1 MKNFKEQLQSDLQ
14 QKQMTA
20 EQKQRLKDQLNK
32 SHRKRKYNPLPLF
45 VAVALFFLISAI
57 LINSFKNDVVR
68 TGNKEIQRATA
79 YIDTEDRMDG
89 TELEDSYFSS
99 VKRVNEQ
106 KITELKKMLTQAKE
120 EKFDEE
126 KMEEYYY
133 LELKETSDQVK
144 KFALFI
150 DNDQYYIHQFGTE
163 TMKKIPMTISETE
176 QFFGIKM
183 NLNLF
188 IFLIIV
194 CITLLFIPNSLLT
207 IKKKEEYD
215 YKNKLY
221 FYACVAITIFAVAFF
236 FLSYANFFV
245 FFLLIAIA
253 HWLYQLYDKW
263 LYFEDHPAEKWLKEL
278 YEYLAIYGFAFGMIG
293 NYYKEVDL
301 YYVATVCI
309 GMSLFVFIMKRK
321 IESNP
326 CPHCEQQISTKRRFQ
341 MMFRK
346 KARICPH
353 CHNEIHISKRPFDL
367 SSFIIYISISGNLF
381 LGNFLNISLTYIII
395 SAIFILLTFFIL
407 TVFKM
412 KFEKEDLPLW

>member
-20 EQKQRLKDQLNK
+20 EQKQRLKDKLNK
-32 SHRKRKYNPLPLF
+32 SHRKRKQNPLPLF

-57 LINSFKNDVVR
+57 LMNSFKNDMVR
-68 TGNKEIQRATA
+68 TGNKEMHHATA

-89 TELEDSYFSS
+89 TELEDSYYSS

-106 KITELKKMLTQAKE
+106 KITEFKKMLTQAKE
-120 EKFDEE
+120 EKFNEE
-126 KMEEYYY
+126 NMEEYYY
-133 LELKETSDQVK
+133 LELKETSNQVK

-163 TMKKIPMTISETE
+163 MMKKIPMTISKTE

-183 NLNLF
+183 NLILF

-207 IKKKEEYD
+207 IKKKEKYD
-215 YKNKLY
+215 NKNKLY
-221 FYACVAITIFAVAFF
+221 FYGCIAVSIFAVVVFFMNSMNF
-236 FLSYANFFV
+236 FLFYF
-245 FFLLIAIA
+245 LIAIA

-263 LYFEDHPAEKWLKEL
+263 LYFEDKPVEKWLKEL
-278 YEYLAIYGFAFGMIG
+278 YEYLAIFSFAFGMVA

-301 YYVATVCI
+301 YYVAAVCI

-321 IESNP
+321 IDLNP
-326 CPHCEQQISTKRRFQ
+326 CPHCEQQIPTKQRFL

-346 KARICPH
+346 KARICSH
-353 CHNEIHISKRPFDL
+353 CHNEIHIAKRPFDL
-367 SSFIIYISISGNLF
+367 SSFIIYISIPGNLF
-381 LGNFLNISLTYIII
+381 LGNFLNISLTYTII
-395 SAIFILLTFFIL
+395 SAIFILLTFFII